1 VKFEGKL
8 REVELGFIFY
18 PQMRN
23 LNGVMINMRIAM
35 IGWEYPPFKAGGLA
49 THCYGLTRSLSG
61 KNVKVYFFMPKT
73 KHAANSDRP
82 NLVITE
88 VGETEIFPYDRPEDK
103 ALAGN
108 FFEAVHRYNR
118 LVVAKVKAVI
128 KAEGKFDFIHAHDW
142 LTMEAATILKEDLGI
157 PMVLTIHSTEYD
169 RSGWLNPNQWFIDI
183 EKEGMEKADGII
195 AVSHFTKRVIV
206 EKYGINPEVI
216 SVVHNAVYPIPEGK
230 KQKIVLFL
238 GRLTIQKGAEFF
250 LKAARKV
257 LDYEP
262 DVRFVVAGVGDMLP
276 RLIDQAIDLDISNR
290 IIFTG
295 RLTEDEVKHIYGIS
309 SVYVMPSVSEPF
321 GITALE
327 AISAGTPT
335 IASKTAG
342 VCETFNNCLKVDFW
356 DTDEIA
362 SKIIS
367 LLRYECLRKTLT
379 ENGKQEI
386 ELFTWDNVAG
396 KTIDVYNGIDIA
408 RLKRQ
413 LKEREKIY
421 KWNQK
426 LASRA
431 YEPTLTLKTKK
442 VRKSKC

>member
-1 VKFEGKL
+1 MNDMK
-8 REVELGFIFY
+8 
-18 PQMRN
+18 
-23 LNGVMINMRIAM
+23 IAM
-35 IGWEYPPFKAGGLA
+35 IGWEYPPFKSGGLA
-49 THCYGLTRSLSG
+49 THCYGLTRSLAD
-61 KNVKVYFFMPKT
+61 KNIKVYFFMPKT
-73 KHAANSDRP
+73 KHKANSDQP
-82 NLVITE
+82 NLVIKE

-108 FFEAVHRYNR
+108 FFEAVHRYNQ
-118 LVVAKVKAVI
+118 LVVAKVKAVA
-128 KAEGKFDFIHAHDW
+128 KVEGKFDFIHAHDW
-142 LTMEAATILKEDLGI
+142 LTMEAATILKEEMGV

-183 EKEGMEKADGII
+183 EKKGMEKADRII
-195 AVSHFTKRVIV
+195 AVSHLTKRVIV
-206 EKYGINPEVI
+206 EKYGINPNII
-216 SVVHNAVYPIPEGK
+216 SVVHNAVYPFPEGK
-230 KQKIVLFL
+230 KQEIVLFL

-262 DVRFVVAGVGDMLP
+262 DVIFVVAGEGDMLP
-276 RLIDQAIDLDISNR
+276 RLIDQAVDLGISNR
-290 IIFTG
+290 VIFTG
-295 RLTEDEVKHIYGIS
+295 RLTEEEVKYIYGIS
-309 SVYVMPSVSEPF
+309 SVYIMPSVSEPF

-342 VCETFNNCLKVDFW
+342 VCETFDNCIKVDFW

-362 SKIIS
+362 SKIIP
-367 LLRYECLRKTLT
+367 LLRYESLRKTLA

-396 KTIDVYNGIDIA
+396 KTIDVYNGINVE
-408 RLKRQ
+408 RLKNQ

-421 KWNQK
+421 EWNQK
-426 LASRA
+426 LTSRV
-431 YEPTLTLKTKK
+431 YNSTLALKTREA
-442 VRKSKC
+442 RKSKC

>member
-1 VKFEGKL
+1 
-8 REVELGFIFY
+8 
-18 PQMRN
+18 
-23 LNGVMINMRIAM
+23 MRIAM
-35 IGWEYPPFKAGGLA
+35 IGWEYPPFKSGGLA
-49 THCYGLTRSLSG
+49 THCEGLTRSLAD

-73 KHAANSDRP
+73 KHTANSDQP
-82 NLVITE
+82 NLVIKE

-103 ALAGN
+103 TLAGN
-108 FFEAVHRYNR
+108 FFEAVHKYNQ
-118 LVVAKVKAVI
+118 LVVAKVKAVAR
-128 KAEGKFDFIHAHDW
+128 AEGKFDFIHAHDW
-142 LTMEAATILKEDLGI
+142 LTMEAATILKEELVI
-157 PMVLTIHSTEYD
+157 PLVLTIHSTEYD

-183 EKEGMEKADGII
+183 ERKGMEQADGII

-206 EKYGINPEVI
+206 EKYGINPDII
-216 SVVHNAVYPIPEGK
+216 SVVHNAVYPIAEGK

-257 LDYEP
+257 LDNEP
-262 DVRFVVAGVGDMLP
+262 DVRFVVAGIGDMLP
-276 RLIDQAIDLDISNR
+276 RLIDQAVDLDISNQV
-290 IIFTG
+290 IFTG

-342 VCETFNNCLKVDFW
+342 VCETFSNCLKVDFW
-356 DTDEIA
+356 DSDEIA
-362 SKIIS
+362 SKILS
-367 LLRYECLRKTLT
+367 LLRYESLREALA
-379 ENGKQEI
+379 ENGKKEI

-396 KTIDVYNGIDIA
+396 KTLDVYNGIDVE
-408 RLKRQ
+408 RLKKQ

-421 KWNQK
+421 EWNQK
-426 LASRA
+426 LTSRVNNS
-431 YEPTLTLKTKK
+431 TLTLKTKTKK
-442 VRKSKC
+442 VRKSKD